1 MDSKQTIRNID
12 GNVYKTIE
20 VENQEIDAEI
30 IYFYS
35 TNVRFRINY
44 Y

>member
-20 VENQEIDAEI
+20 VENQEIDAEK

>member
-20 VENQEIDAEI
+20 VENQEIDAEK
-30 IYFYS
+30 
-35 TNVRFRINY
+35 NLCL
-44 Y
+44 